1 MIVNASQLRKD
12 VYRLLDQV
20 LATGQPLE
28 VERNGRRLR
37 ITPAAGGSRLD
48 RVTPRPDL
56 VTGDAAD
63 LADLDWTDAWRP

>member
-1 MIVNASQLRKD
+1 MTINASQLRKD

-28 VERNGRRLR
+28 IERNGRLLR
-37 ITPAAGGSRLD
+37 ITSASAGSRLD

-56 VTGDAAD
+56 IHGDPEE
-63 LADLDWTDAWRP
+63 LISMDWSDDWRP